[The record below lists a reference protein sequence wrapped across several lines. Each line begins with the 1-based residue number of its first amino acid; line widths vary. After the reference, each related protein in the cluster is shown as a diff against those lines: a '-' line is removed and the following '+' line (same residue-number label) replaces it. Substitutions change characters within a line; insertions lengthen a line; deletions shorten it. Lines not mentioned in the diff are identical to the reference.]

1 MTTLVLLDHD
11 DDGTPRTAAL
21 ELVTAARPLGAVHG
35 VWVGDGL
42 DAALATL
49 ADAGVET
56 VHHVAADAW
65 WPAVLAETLHTVRVS
80 TGADLVL
87 LASTAEGKEVA
98 AGLAVLEGAA
108 VVTDVERLERVDG
121 TLRVTKSVLAGTWA
135 STVEVTSPVAVV
147 TLEPNAVRAEPAE
160 RPSSPQV
167 VDLPVTASQ
176 VARAVTVVRTPRQ
189 ATGRPDLATA
199 DVVVV
204 AGRGVDGHLSPVEE
218 LADLLGGAVGATRVV
233 ADEGWLPREQQVGQ
247 TGVAVSPRL
256 YIGAGVSG
264 AVHHRGGMQSAGTV
278 VAVNSDPDAPI
289 FEFADYGV
297 VGDLFE
303 VLPALT
309 AELRRLRELA

>member
-11 DDGTPRTAAL
+11 DDGTPRPAAL
-21 ELVTAARPLGAVHG
+21 ELVTAARPLGEVHG

-42 DAALATL
+42 DAALPGL
-49 ADAGVET
+49 ADAGVLI
-56 VHHVAADAW
+56 VHRLPADVW
-65 WPAVLAETLHTVRVS
+65 WPAALAEALHAVRS
-80 TGADLVL
+80 ATGADLVL
-87 LASTAEGKEVA
+87 LASTSEGKEVA
-98 AGLAVLEGAA
+98 AGLAVLDGAA
-108 VVTDVERLERVDG
+108 VVTDAERVERVEG
-121 TLRVTKSVLAGTWA
+121 ALRVTKSVLAGTWV

-147 TLEPNAVRAEPAE
+147 TLEPNAVRAEPAAA
-160 RPSSPQV
+160 PSSPQV
-167 VDLPVTASQ
+167 VDVQ
-176 VARAVTVVRTPRQ
+176 VAVSELARSVTVVRTPRQ

-247 TGVAVSPRL
+247 TGVAVAPRL
-256 YIGAGVSG
+256 YIGVGVSG

-289 FEFADYGV
+289 FEFADYGI
-297 VGDLFE
+297 VGDLFD